1 MDFLPRLPGLT
12 VADTGELSS
21 TGGSIDKSNQGVN
34 IPGYFRMDS

>member
-21 TGGSIDKSNQGVN
+21 TGGSIDKSKQGV